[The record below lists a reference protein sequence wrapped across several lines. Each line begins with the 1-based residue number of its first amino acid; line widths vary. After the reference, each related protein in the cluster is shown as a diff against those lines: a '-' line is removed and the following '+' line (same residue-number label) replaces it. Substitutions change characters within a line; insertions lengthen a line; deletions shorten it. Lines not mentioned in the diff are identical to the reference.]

1 MPIGR
6 EEVGIDRSK
15 NAAGYF
21 RNAFAS
27 GLVQAD
33 LPGVWRFVESLQSQ
47 QNITEKDMMDIDL
60 GEVKAPKKAQRDRDA
75 RLATL
80 SRTYGEVG
88 DMGRCLRGVAMNYLQ
103 RAG

>member
-1 MPIGR
+1 MVIGWA
-6 EEVGIDRSK
+6 EVGADRSNRAVESFHK
-15 NAAGYF
+15 
-21 RNAFAS
+21 AFAS

-33 LPGVWRFVESLQSQ
+33 RPGVWRFVESLQSH

-60 GEVKAPKKAQRDRDA
+60 GEVKVPRKAQCDRDT

-88 DMGRCLRGVAMNYLQ
+88 DMVRFLMWGGCEELLASG
-103 RAG
+103 